1 MQPIQTKF
9 SIRGQVNRMTM
20 FREFWA
26 RSAHF
31 GQNGGLGR
39 VPQSRSFF
47 CVVIQMTFRQL
58 RNGRLSPNLAT
69 KRNSVSR
76 WWILKDI
83 FENFYFRGHLPLKS
97 EIASRSNRCL
107 TQSKLQVTGCT
118 AERYCLLCIVQSREF
133 PKCGQL
139 FCTMYGCRAT
149 ECQNCQI
156 FGFLPIIPIHNA

>member
-31 GQNGGLGR
+31 GQNGRLGR
-39 VPQSRSFF
+39 VLRSRSFF

-83 FENFYFRGHLPLKS
+83 FENFYFRGHLPPKS
-97 EIASRSNRCL
+97 EIASRSNRRL
-107 TQSKLQVTGCT
+107 TQSRLQVTGCT
-118 AERYCLLCIVQSREF
+118 AERYCLLRVVQSREF

-156 FGFLPIIPIHNA
+156 FGFLPIVPIHNA